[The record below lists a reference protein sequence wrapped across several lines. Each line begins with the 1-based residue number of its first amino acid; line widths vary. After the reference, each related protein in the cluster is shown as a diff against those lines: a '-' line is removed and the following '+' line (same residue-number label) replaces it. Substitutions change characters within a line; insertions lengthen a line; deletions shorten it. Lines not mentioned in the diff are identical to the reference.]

1 VHTPEGV
8 EQPLGLRE
16 RKKRRTRRLIAETA
30 RRLFFE
36 RGFEATTVSEVARE
50 ADVAEPTVFNYFPRK
65 EDLFYS
71 GLDEFEAEL
80 LAAVADR
87 DLGESALTAVARFL
101 LRPRGVFAM
110 EDTDPAE
117 ATRQLQKI
125 TRVVTDSPA
134 LLAREREIFARY
146 AASLAQLL
154 ADETGADS
162 DSLEPWVAAHA
173 LMGVHRASIDYVRR
187 RTLAGA
193 GVSELVRELPQQ
205 TRHAIESLE
214 RGLGGYAIKA

>member
-1 VHTPEGV
+1 MEASEGA

-16 RKKRRTRRLIAETA
+16 RKKRRTHRLIADTA

-50 ADVAEPTVFNYFPRK
+50 ADVAEQTVFNYFPTK

-71 GLDEFEAEL
+71 GLEAFEAEL
-80 LAAVADR
+80 LAAVGGRPD
-87 DLGESALTAVARFL
+87 GESALSAFARFVL
-101 LRPRGVFAM
+101 KPRGVFAM
-110 EDTDPAE
+110 EHADPAE
-117 ATRQLQKI
+117 ATSQLQKI

-146 AASLAQLL
+146 TASLAQLL
-154 ADETGADS
+154 ADETEADP

-173 LMGVHRASIDYVRR
+173 LMGIHRASIDYVRR

-193 GVSELVRELPQQ
+193 GASELAREVPRQ
-205 TRHAIESLE
+205 TRLAIESLE
-214 RGLGGYAIKA
+214 RGLGGYAVKA

>member
-1 VHTPEGV
+1 VGTPEEA
-8 EQPLGLRE
+8 EQALGLRE

-30 RRLFFE
+30 RQLFFE
-36 RGFEATTVSEVARE
+36 RGFEATTVSEVARAAE
-50 ADVAEPTVFNYFPRK
+50 VAEQTVFNYFPTK

-71 GLDEFEAEL
+71 GLAAFEAEL
-80 LAAVADR
+80 LAAVGGR
-87 DLGESALTAVARFL
+87 ERGESALSAFARFL
-101 LRPRGVFAM
+101 LKPRGLFAI

-117 ATRQLQKI
+117 ATRQLQEI

-146 AASLAQLL
+146 ATSLARLL
-154 ADETGADS
+154 AAETDADS

-173 LMGVHRASIDYVRR
+173 MMGVHRASIDYVRH

-193 GVSELVRELPQQ
+193 DVSELARELPQQ
-205 TRHAIESLE
+205 TRLAIESLE
-214 RGLGGYAIKA
+214 RGFGGYAIKA